1 MVETNKNKFN
11 KRHGFAK
18 DKSHSLAELAKI
30 SGVKKSIL
38 DKVMARGVAARKT
51 NPQSVRSLSGKKVG
65 GTSLKGKMSGPQWGM
80 ARVYS
85 FLAGGKTRTTA
96 DKDLWKK
103 HKQSKK

>member
-1 MVETNKNKFN
+1 MVETNKNRFN

-38 DKVMARGVAARKT
+38 QQVYNRGTGAFKT
-51 NPQSVRSLSGKKVG
+51 NRAAVRPNVKSAQ
-65 GTSLKGKMSGPQWGM
+65 QWSFG
-80 ARVYS
+80 RVYS
-85 FLAGGKTRTTA
+85 FLVGGKTRTTA

-103 HKQSKK
+103 HKESKK